1 MSKLRWMKWLFIILP
16 LTISMGPCQF
26 ASTCKTG
33 TIPDLPDPVEPKYY
47 TIQLKYVRPL
57 GSITRPDLAWKSV
70 DVMVLGLAP
79 LVFDFSLYD
88 RSDDYNFNWS
98 EDQLMPD
105 NETSIIYSMWGID
118 EGRWDSVHN
127 DTAVVGDIFFIRVKE
142 TGFEMELTNVMQN
155 NHPSNVYPGP
165 NAKMTQFRLMENG
178 TITLK

>member
-1 MSKLRWMKWLFIILP
+1 VSKLKLWKWLFIILP

-70 DVMVLGLAP
+70 YVGVFGLAP
-79 LVFDFSLYD
+79 LVFGFSLYD

-98 EDQLMPD
+98 EGQLMPD
-105 NETSIIYSMWGID
+105 NETSIIYSMWGSD
-118 EGRWDSVHN
+118 EGRWDSIHD
-127 DTAVVGDIFFIRVKE
+127 DTTVVGEIFFVRVKE
-142 TGFEMELTNVMQN
+142 TGFEKQLTNVMQN
-155 NHPSNVYPGP
+155 NHPRNPYPGP
-165 NAKMTQFRLMENG
+165 NARMVQWRLKKDG
-178 TITLK
+178 TVVDK

>member
-1 MSKLRWMKWLFIILP
+1 MKLKYKIIFFLLP
-16 LTISMGPCQF
+16 LMLYMGECKF
-26 ASTCKTG
+26 GCKTLTG
-33 TIPDLPDPVEPKYY
+33 PNPPEPPVEPKYY

-165 NAKMTQFRLMENG
+165 NAKMTQFRLMKNG